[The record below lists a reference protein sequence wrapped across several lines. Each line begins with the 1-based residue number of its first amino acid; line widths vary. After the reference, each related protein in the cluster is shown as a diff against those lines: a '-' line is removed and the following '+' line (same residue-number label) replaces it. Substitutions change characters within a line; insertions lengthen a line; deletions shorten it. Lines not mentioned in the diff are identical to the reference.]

1 MVTFDTKATAVQK
14 RSISERSNKSPDL
27 LVDKHAVIFTCVYD
41 IFEWGGEVNCLL
53 SVQMLTRC
61 LLITTIVVFIL
72 FY

>member
-41 IFEWGGEVNCLL
+41 IFEWGKK
-53 SVQMLTRC
+53 
-61 LLITTIVVFIL
+61 
-72 FY
+72 